1 MIFLIIICNPFILG
15 DLIAFPENWRRWAI
29 ALEDVV
35 LISRRSG
42 TGDTDIR
49 KLRDRILDKAEETES
64 TEDAKKIAR
73 DIGLLQ
79 KIEAIKYN
87 ATLKENNPFHVKTLV
102 AKGTALASQGKTHEA
117 ATAYRE
123 AMFIDPT
130 NMNIMYNLA
139 TSILA
144 NKLNPYRVLQA
155 EGLLRKVVLKQ
166 PKNGDAS
173 NALAGLMLELCK
185 AKKENGRGSQAVQ
198 RQGGGRQQGGRGQG
212 GRGQGGRGQRGRQQ
226 GPPGQGP
233 PGQGPPGQGPP
244 GQGPPGQSPRGRRN
258 GRRTSTMN
266 QHQKGQDS
274 TSTARVELV
283 ALRRYRRDALRFA
296 RQAIAS
302 ILETEG
308 DSNFEYETRGRWH
321 ITAAKAVL
329 NLQKGDIE
337 MFDDEENKLLIANGY
352 LCKGIELSGSNMKEE
367 GTWEKVRGRLGLE
380 KYQCD

>member
-1 MIFLIIICNPFILG
+1 
-15 DLIAFPENWRRWAI
+15 
-29 ALEDVV
+29 
-35 LISRRSG
+35 
-42 TGDTDIR
+42 
-49 KLRDRILDKAEETES
+49 
-64 TEDAKKIAR
+64 
-73 DIGLLQ
+73 
-79 KIEAIKYN
+79 
-87 ATLKENNPFHVKTLV
+87 
-102 AKGTALASQGKTHEA
+102 
-117 ATAYRE
+117 
-123 AMFIDPT
+123 
-130 NMNIMYNLA
+130 
-139 TSILA
+139 
-144 NKLNPYRVLQA
+144 
-155 EGLLRKVVLKQ
+155 
-166 PKNGDAS
+166 
-173 NALAGLMLELCK
+173 
-185 AKKENGRGSQAVQ
+185 
-198 RQGGGRQQGGRGQG
+198 
-212 GRGQGGRGQRGRQQ
+212 
-226 GPPGQGP
+226 
-233 PGQGPPGQGPP
+233 
-244 GQGPPGQSPRGRRN
+244 
-258 GRRTSTMN
+258 MN